1 MKEYKKLDVDG
12 TVFQKDNRLS
22 FPKDPDNRD
31 YAQMLEEVAAGKARI
46 LDYAPPPRT
55 WNRIRWERDRLM
67 AETDWWALADRTLTS
82 EQTAY
87 RKALRDVPQDF
98 DSPSKVVWPTKP

>member
-1 MKEYKKLDVDG
+1 
-12 TVFQKDNRLS
+12 
-22 FPKDPDNRD
+22 
-31 YAQMLEEVAAGKARI
+31 
-46 LDYAPPPRT
+46 
-55 WNRIRWERDRLM
+55 M